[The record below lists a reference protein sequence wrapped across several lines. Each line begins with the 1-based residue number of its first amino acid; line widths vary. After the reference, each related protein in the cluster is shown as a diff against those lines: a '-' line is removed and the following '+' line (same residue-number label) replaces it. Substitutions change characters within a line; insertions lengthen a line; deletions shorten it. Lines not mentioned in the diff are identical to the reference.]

1 MCRGCEGWIHED
13 LYMCRLCGEHANTR
27 EGIVHRNIND
37 TFRFRSNEEARRRVE
52 LDKNAGI
59 DARLAN
65 EGGAV
70 VVCRGP
76 CPATRIERHPDYN
89 DDGTRVVTLLD
100 TIFDRAERIFRIL
113 NTIPTFVLLTIMF
126 EFGKLFLPSL
136 PRDKGTLSSALLPL
150 VGFLVLCPP
159 PPVRDGIATF
169 FHKCLE
175 WIS

>member
-13 LYMCRLCGEHANTR
+13 LYMCRLCRQHANTR

-37 TFRFRSNEEARRRVE
+37 NFRYNSNEEARRRVE
-52 LDKNAGI
+52 LDKNYGI

-65 EGGAV
+65 EGGTE

-100 TIFDRAERIFRIL
+100 TIFDRAEKIFRIL
-113 NTIPTFVLLTIMF
+113 TTIILTFVLVRIMY
-126 EFGKLFLPSL
+126 ELEERFLPSL
-136 PRDKGTLSSALLPL
+136 PPDKGTLSSALLPL
-150 VGFLVLCPP
+150 LGFLVVCK
-159 PPVRDGIATF
+159 PVRDGAATV